1 MVTIKSI
8 DDFIKFKEFTT
19 RPICYVY
26 YKETLLNT
34 YYVGFT
40 TQHGYHY
47 LKNHHKMKKIKDA
60 IKNGFSIQIY
70 TKYNEDSLIKILKPK
85 LNIVKGTGICG
96 RHINYVDLKSVGE
109 VISMCKFKLTYE
121 DKKREYHIQNTIY
134 KKIYK
139 NIYSNYHTLWDNLF
153 KNKNQFVSIHSD
165 MIKYLIEKCKIPAN
179 SIMLTTFTC
188 AAANDMEQRLKEMIG
203 EKSKEVTIGTI
214 DSIALRIIT
223 ENNLLTDKI
232 YFIQEHIHMF
242 NQFLKSEN
250 SITFK
255 SGIKYLFIDEFQ
267 DINDEQF
274 EFIQEMYLSGSNVC
288 VVGDDYQNSVKIWG
302 SPWQPEFCNWAFNL
316 PRMGDQLNEVWHKIP
331 ADIDILV
338 THGPAC
344 GYLDCVVG
352 QYDNLGCEL
361 LTERIKEIKPK
372 IHVCGHIHTGYGY
385 VFDGNTHFI
394 NAAVLNEQYVYAQ
407 KPLTINWDP
416 IENKVVFLD

>member
-26 YKETLLNT
+26 YKESLLNS

-40 TQHGYHY
+40 TQQGYYY
-47 LKNHHKMKKIKDA
+47 LRNHHKMKKIKDA

-165 MIKYLIEKCKIPAN
+165 MIKYLIEKEKLKEENQTCNIINNELFIKIFKYKDKSIELLNGLCSILKFCKIK
-179 SIMLTTFTC
+179 MLY
-188 AAANDMEQRLKEMIG
+188 ASYIIIHEVYLNNLK
-203 EKSKEVTIGTI
+203 TLL
-214 DSIALRIIT
+214 D
-223 ENNLLTDKI
+223 ENNINKDTLETNRNEWYYLFHSINNYIKIHNEIIQQLKSNNCFININEYNIKKLIIYSSYLYRLAIKEHYKDI
-232 YFIQEHIHMF
+232 YF
-242 NQFLKSEN
+242 
-250 SITFK
+250 
-255 SGIKYLFIDEFQ
+255 
-267 DINDEQF
+267 
-274 EFIQEMYLSGSNVC
+274 
-288 VVGDDYQNSVKIWG
+288 
-302 SPWQPEFCNWAFNL
+302 
-316 PRMGDQLNEVWHKIP
+316 
-331 ADIDILV
+331 
-338 THGPAC
+338 
-344 GYLDCVVG
+344 
-352 QYDNLGCEL
+352 
-361 LTERIKEIKPK
+361 
-372 IHVCGHIHTGYGY
+372 
-385 VFDGNTHFI
+385 
-394 NAAVLNEQYVYAQ
+394 
-407 KPLTINWDP
+407 
-416 IENKVVFLD
+416 